1 MRNYFDD
8 EKEYN
13 EHHKESRRMKELQ
26 DRNVDY
32 KKERKRGKDSG
43 TVRFL

>member
-13 EHHKESRRMKELQ
+13 EHREESRRMKELQ

-32 KKERKRGKDSG
+32 KKERKRRK
-43 TVRFL
+43 